1 MPKLMT
7 FPELVI
13 HIIWNTSKQISV
25 DPNKMYRPIS
35 MLTRTRHGGVRE
47 STVKTTV
54 AIDPELS
61 FGDKT
66 TYYIACRGEWKAESP
81 FAFSPW
87 KICPRDFSIFYI
99 VIYLSHL
106 GDDDFI
112 LCTFHIRKRMGD
124 SGVPKT
130 FRILFIARRH
140 LYFPTWHILISAL
153 LLIDAAVTYLGT

>member
-1 MPKLMT
+1 MWVVDFLHIFHF

-81 FAFSPW
+81 FAFSP
-87 KICPRDFSIFYI
+87 
-99 VIYLSHL
+99 
-106 GDDDFI
+106 
-112 LCTFHIRKRMGD
+112 
-124 SGVPKT
+124 
-130 FRILFIARRH
+130 
-140 LYFPTWHILISAL
+140 
-153 LLIDAAVTYLGT
+153 